1 MAARLR
7 RSGFSP
13 RIGPQIHSLCL
24 EMPPPPASRRA
35 SSRRTERFEREAA
48 QLRKG
53 RGGDGG
59 TRRGLE
65 HLTETTEK

>member
-1 MAARLR
+1 
-7 RSGFSP
+7 
-13 RIGPQIHSLCL
+13 
-24 EMPPPPASRRA
+24 MPPPPASRRA